1 MTNPPNTAAADPI
14 AALEVELNG
23 ITEAHRMQFARQW
36 VGAVSY
42 TGMFGAIGGRGLRR
56 RTITADGAV
65 LDQAR
70 ADYARFLAAVIEAAL
85 DQSRR
90 TGRPFEDLEK
100 AVRRAVAG
108 YIGDIA
114 SIIRPDD
121 GTGSLSPGVAA
132 ALETYRTG
140 CRERLQSA
148 ILSARLGTLDPS
160 LAALPAQPTR
170 AGRINWIVI
179 FLLLLLAAWF
189 VFGQVL

>member
-1 MTNPPNTAAADPI
+1 
-14 AALEVELNG
+14 
-23 ITEAHRMQFARQW
+23 MQFARQW

-121 GTGSLSPGVAA
+121 GTGSLSPGSPPRWKPTAPAA
-132 ALETYRTG
+132 ASG
-140 CRERLQSA
+140 CRAPSYPPA
-148 ILSARLGTLDPS
+148 SARWTQ
-160 LAALPAQPTR
+160 ALPRYRRSRR
-170 AGRINWIVI
+170 APAGST
-179 FLLLLLAAWF
+179 
-189 VFGQVL
+189 G